1 MDIKDNNMNSDEYNK
16 DIDLDKENHL
26 GTPDSSEVD
35 LNDDSSGV
43 DSNDDSSDVDSST
56 DSSDV
61 NLNDVSSD
69 VNLNTETD
77 DIDLNANSGDPNKND
92 IHKNKRTLSLGNI
105 IRYLIMTI
113 AAIVFLYSGF
123 MLAKIYL
130 EYKQGD
136 DIYKSIADTVLV
148 PVVATASD
156 SGESEPLPFKYDH
169 QALLNIN
176 SEGVGY
182 LYIPSLDLQ
191 LPLAQG
197 SDNDYYLTHT
207 FNRTYNGAGALFEDY
222 RISNGLSATQVIIYG
237 HNMKNGS
244 MFAGLSKYLT
254 ASFYQTQGNDIFYIY
269 TENKL
274 LEYKIF
280 TAYVSE
286 PISATYSYNFTNYPA
301 LQEYAKSMKLLSN
314 YNTGVDVSSATQI
327 VTFSTCTSDGTQRI
341 IVQGTLINETTL
353 E

>member
-1 MDIKDNNMNSDEYNK
+1 MDIKDKIKDSDE
-16 DIDLDKENHL
+16 
-26 GTPDSSEVD
+26 
-35 LNDDSSGV
+35 
-43 DSNDDSSDVDSST
+43 
-56 DSSDV
+56 
-61 NLNDVSSD
+61 
-69 VNLNTETD
+69 
-77 DIDLNANSGDPNKND
+77 IDLNGESDDINLIDDSDEPNKND
-92 IHKNKRTLSLGNI
+92 TSKRQRKLSLGNI
-105 IRYLIMTI
+105 IRYIIMLI
-113 AAIVFLYSGF
+113 AAGVFLYSAF
-123 MLAKIYL
+123 MLVRIYL

-148 PVVATASD
+148 PIEAATLEDAGD
-156 SGESEPLPFKYDH
+156 EQLPFKYDH

-182 LYIPSLDLQ
+182 LYIPSINLQ

-207 FNRTYNGAGALFEDY
+207 FNRTYNGSGTLFEDY
-222 RISNGLSATQVIIYG
+222 RISNGLSATHVIIYG

-254 ASFYQTQGNDIFYIY
+254 PAFYQTVGNDIFYIY

-280 TAYVSE
+280 TAYISE
-286 PISATYSYNFTNYPA
+286 PISNTYTYNFTNVTA
-301 LQEYAKSMKLLSN
+301 LQDYAKSMKQLSS

-327 VTFSTCTSDGTQRI
+327 VTFSTCTSDGSQRV
-341 IVQGTLINETTL
+341 IVQGTFIKETPL

>member
-1 MDIKDNNMNSDEYNK
+1 MESKDMNSDETNK
-16 DIDLDKENHL
+16 DIDLNTENHL
-26 GTPDSSEVD
+26 GTSDSSEI
-35 LNDDSSGV
+35 
-43 DSNDDSSDVDSST
+43 
-56 DSSDV
+56 
-61 NLNDVSSD
+61 
-69 VNLNTETD
+69 E
-77 DIDLNANSGDPNKND
+77 LNADLCESNKNK
-92 IHKNKRTLSLGNI
+92 IPQKTKRLTLGNI
-105 IRYLIMTI
+105 IRYLIMLI
-113 AAIVFLYSGF
+113 AAVVFLYSGF

-136 DIYKSIADTVLV
+136 DIYKAIADTVFV
-148 PVVATASD
+148 PIEATTSSNAED
-156 SGESEPLPFKYDH
+156 EQLPFKYDH

-182 LYIPSLDLQ
+182 LYIPSINLQ
-191 LPLAQG
+191 LPVAQG

-222 RISNGLSATQVIIYG
+222 RISNGLSASHIIIYG

-244 MFAGLSKYLT
+244 MLAGLNKYLT
-254 ASFYQTQGNDIFYIY
+254 PSFYQTEGNDTFYIY

-286 PISATYSYNFTNYPA
+286 PISATYTYNFTNATA
-301 LQEYAKSMKLLSN
+301 LQEYAQSMKKLSY
-314 YNTGVDVSSATQI
+314 YNTGVEVSSATQI
-327 VTFSTCTSDGTQRI
+327 VTFSTCTGDGTQRV
-341 IVQGTLINETTL
+341 IVQGTFIKETPL

>member
-1 MDIKDNNMNSDEYNK
+1 MDIKDKIKDSDE
-16 DIDLDKENHL
+16 
-26 GTPDSSEVD
+26 
-35 LNDDSSGV
+35 
-43 DSNDDSSDVDSST
+43 
-56 DSSDV
+56 
-61 NLNDVSSD
+61 
-69 VNLNTETD
+69 
-77 DIDLNANSGDPNKND
+77 IDLNGESDDINLIDDSDEPNKND
-92 IHKNKRTLSLGNI
+92 TSKRQRKLSLGNI
-105 IRYLIMTI
+105 IRYIIMLI
-113 AAIVFLYSGF
+113 AAGVFLYSAF
-123 MLAKIYL
+123 MLVRIYL

-148 PVVATASD
+148 PIEAATLEDAGD
-156 SGESEPLPFKYDH
+156 EQLPFKYDH

-182 LYIPSLDLQ
+182 LYIPSINLQ

-207 FNRTYNGAGALFEDY
+207 FNRTYNGSGTLFEDY
-222 RISNGLSATQVIIYG
+222 RISNGLSATHVIIYG

-254 ASFYQTQGNDIFYIY
+254 PAFYQTVGNDTFYIY

-280 TAYVSE
+280 SAYISE
-286 PISATYSYNFTNYPA
+286 PISNTYTYNFTNA
-301 LQEYAKSMKLLSN
+301 TSLQAYAKSMKELSS
-314 YNTGVDVSSATQI
+314 YNTGVDVSSTTQV
-327 VTFSTCTSDGTQRI
+327 VTFSTCTGDGTQRI
-341 IVQGTLINETTL
+341 IVQGTFINESPL

>member
-1 MDIKDNNMNSDEYNK
+1 MDIKKTNLDSDEYNK
-16 DIDLDKENHL
+16 SISPNTENHL
-26 GTPDSSEVD
+26 NTIDSD
-35 LNDDSSGV
+35 GL
-43 DSNDDSSDVDSST
+43 DSSDDSDGL
-56 DSSDV
+56 DSNSDS
-61 NLNDVSSD
+61 N
-69 VNLNTETD
+69 E
-77 DIDLNANSGDPNKND
+77 PNKND
-92 IHKNKRTLSLGNI
+92 NHKSKKTLSLGNI
-105 IRYLIMTI
+105 IRYLIMAI

-136 DIYKSIADTVLV
+136 DIYKSIANTVLV
-148 PVVATASD
+148 PVEATTSD
-156 SGESEPLPFKYDH
+156 NTEEKQLPFKYDH

-182 LYIPSLDLQ
+182 LYIPSIDLQ

-222 RISNGLSATQVIIYG
+222 RISNGLSASHIIIYG

-244 MFAGLSKYLT
+244 MLAGLNKYLT
-254 ASFYQTQGNDIFYIY
+254 PSFYQTEGNDTFYIY

-280 TAYVSE
+280 TVYVSE
-286 PISATYSYNFTNYPA
+286 PISDTYTYNFTNATA
-301 LQEYAKSMKLLSN
+301 LQEYAQSMKKLSY
-314 YNTGVDVSSATQI
+314 YNTGVEVSSATQI
-327 VTFSTCTSDGTQRI
+327 VTFSTCTGDGTQRV
-341 IVQGTLINETTL
+341 IVQGTFIKETPL

>member
-1 MDIKDNNMNSDEYNK
+1 MDIKDEIKNPDELDKNVDLDLDNESDLSDE
-16 DIDLDKENHL
+16 
-26 GTPDSSEVD
+26 
-35 LNDDSSGV
+35 
-43 DSNDDSSDVDSST
+43 SD
-56 DSSDV
+56 
-61 NLNDVSSD
+61 
-69 VNLNTETD
+69 E
-77 DIDLNANSGDPNKND
+77 PNKKD
-92 IHKNKRTLSLGNI
+92 TTSKRNLSLGNI
-105 IRYLIMTI
+105 IRYIIMLI
-113 AAIVFLYSGF
+113 AAIVFLYSAF

-136 DIYKSIADTVLV
+136 DIYKSIADTVLI
-148 PVVATASD
+148 PLEATTTENAED
-156 SGESEPLPFKYDH
+156 EQLPFKYDH

-176 SEGVGY
+176 PEGVGY
-182 LYIPSLDLQ
+182 LYIPSIDLQ

-207 FNRTYNGAGALFEDY
+207 FNRTYNGSGTLFEDY
-222 RISNGLSATQVIIYG
+222 RISNGLSASHVIIYG

-254 ASFYQTQGNDIFYIY
+254 PAFYQTVGNDIFYIY

-280 TAYVSE
+280 TAYISE
-286 PISATYSYNFTNYPA
+286 PISDTYTYNFTNTTA
-301 LQEYAKSMKLLSN
+301 LQEYAKSMKQLSS

-327 VTFSTCTSDGTQRI
+327 VTFSTCTGDGTQRI
-341 IVQGTLINETTL
+341 IVQGTFIKETPL